1 MPHDFPKTF
10 DFHTLEP
17 QIYEQ
22 WEKKGYFQPWNDPN
36 KPGFDPSVKPFVIAM
51 PPPNVTGELHL
62 GHAMMLAVEDL
73 MIRYHRMR
81 GEPTLWVPGTDHAGI
96 ATQLQVEKALAKEG
110 KTRYDLGR
118 EAFEKRVWEW
128 KEKYGGIIIK
138 QIRRMGASCDWT
150 RLAFT
155 LDPGYYRAVLTAFVH
170 LWEKGLIYRDY
181 RIINWSPG
189 LQTAVSDL
197 EVEYVEIDG
206 TKPPTEAP
214 EGMSLKHYQ
223 SLYQVGGKLYFFKY
237 MLADG
242 SGDYIPVSTTRPE
255 TILAD
260 TAVAVHPEDERYQ
273 KYVGKEVVVPILGRK
288 IPVIADPRVDREF
301 GTGALKITPGHDPVD
316 FEIGKDHGLPI
327 ILVMDERGRMNEH
340 AGPYEGL
347 DRFEA
352 RKRLWED
359 MEKAGLT
366 LGVKPYKHR
375 IPIAQRGGEPI
386 EPMASV
392 QWFVKI
398 KPLAEPALRV
408 VEEGKIRIVPERFAK
423 VYRNWMENIRD
434 WCISRQL
441 WWGHRIPAWY
451 CADCQAEDG
460 RPQAEHIHV
469 TFIPPLEHN
478 GRTFDTT
485 TYAELRAAGL
495 SAEEIFRKAARITVG
510 LKAQP
515 IVSLEKPERCP
526 VCGSTDL
533 VQDPDVLD
541 TWFSSAL
548 WPFATLG
555 WPEDTPDLRYF
566 YPTTVMETGY
576 DILFFWVAR
585 MIMAGL
591 EHMGEIPFELVYLH
605 GLIRDEFGRKMSK
618 TLGNVIDPL
627 DVIQKYGT
635 DALRFTLLVGVAPGN
650 DLNMSMKKVE
660 GNQKFINKLWNMG
673 RAVLRMIGQI
683 ADSRQPSAVSSQRT
697 ADGQR
702 PTADGRRP
710 TADRWILIRLNQTM
724 EAVQRLFDRHLYGEA
739 GKVLYEFLW
748 DEFADWYLEIAKTQV
763 RQGGEGAYHAVQ
775 TAVKVLET
783 SLRLL
788 HPFIPFVTEAL
799 WGHLKAA
806 VMEAFGADNPD
817 FTPQGG
823 WPEMLMVAR
832 WPQAEPL
839 PEDADQVLAFMETFQ
854 GLVRAIRNYRAQ
866 NGLPP
871 KQPLRAT
878 VVAGADASVLRE
890 MAPVLA
896 FLARLDEA
904 HLRIVEQA
912 DGKPEGTAV
921 VSGSWTAYLD
931 FSMDEEL
938 LRARLQKRLAE
949 VEAQIAR
956 LEKLLAGPFSQKAP
970 AHVVQKERDK
980 LARFREEAE
989 TLRKQLGG

>member
-1 MPHDFPKTF
+1 MTYDIPKTF
-10 DFHTLEP
+10 DFHSVEP
-17 QIYEQ
+17 ELYRT
-22 WEKKGYFQPWNDPN
+22 WEAKGYFKPWNDPQ
-36 KPGFDPSVKPFVIAM
+36 KPGFDPSVRPFVISM

-62 GHAMMLAVEDL
+62 GHAMMVSVEDM

-81 GEPTLWVPGTDHAGI
+81 GEPALWVPGTDHAGI

-118 EAFEKRVWEW
+118 EAFEQRVWAW
-128 KEKYGGIIIK
+128 KEKYGNLIIQ
-138 QIRRMGASCDWT
+138 QIRRLGASCDWD

-155 LDPGYYRAVLTAFVH
+155 LDPDYYRAVLTAFVR

-197 EVEYVEIDG
+197 EVEHVEIDG
-206 TKPPTEAP
+206 TRPPTEPP
-214 EGMSLKHYQ
+214 EGISLEHYRQ
-223 SLYQVGGKLYFFKY
+223 LYQVAGKLYFFKY

-242 SGDYIPVSTTRPE
+242 SGEYIPVATTRPE

-260 TAVAVHPEDERYQ
+260 TAVAVHPEDERYR
-273 KYVGKEVVVPILGRK
+273 KYIGKEVVVPILGRR

-316 FEIGKDHGLPI
+316 FEIGRDHGLPI
-327 ILVMDERGRMNEH
+327 ILVMDEQGRMNAN
-340 AGPYEGL
+340 AGPYAGL

-366 LGVKPYKHR
+366 LDVRPYRHR
-375 IPIAQRGGEPI
+375 LPIAQRGGEPI
-386 EPMASV
+386 EPMVSV

-408 VEEGKIRIVPERFAK
+408 VNEGRIRIVPERFAK

-451 CADCQAEDG
+451 CADCPASDG
-460 RPQAEHIHV
+460 RPQAEHIRV

-478 GRTFDTT
+478 GHTFTT
-485 TYAELRAAGL
+485 ATYGELRQAGL
-495 SAEEIFRKAARITVG
+495 EPDFIFRKAARITVD
-510 LKAQP
+510 LEAQP

-526 VCGSTDL
+526 QCGSTDL

-591 EHMGEIPFELVYLH
+591 EFAGDIPFEVVYLH
-605 GLIRDEFGRKMSK
+605 GLVRDEFGRKMSK

-627 DVIQKYGT
+627 DVIEKYGT
-635 DALRFTLLVGVAPGN
+635 DALRFTLLVGNAPGN
-650 DLNMSMKKVE
+650 DLNLSMKRVEANRNFANKV
-660 GNQKFINKLWNMG
+660 WNMG
-673 RAVLRMIGQI
+673 RLVIRAIGDV
-683 ADSRQPSAVSSQRT
+683 ARQP
-697 ADGQR
+697 R
-702 PTADGRRP
+702 PEQPAPP
-710 TADRWILIRLNQTM
+710 TPADRWILIRLHQVVDT
-724 EAVQRLFDRHLYGEA
+724 VQRLFDRYLFGEG
-739 GKVLYEFLW
+739 GKVVYEFLW
-748 DEFADWYLEIAKTQV
+748 NEFADWYLEIAKTQV
-763 RQGGEGAYHAVQ
+763 RQGGATAYRTVQ
-775 TAVKVLET
+775 TMVRVLET
-783 SLRLL
+783 GLRLL
-788 HPFIPFVTEAL
+788 HPFTPFVTEAL
-799 WGHLKAA
+799 WGHLKRA
-806 VMEAFGADNPD
+806 VTQAFGPEHPD
-817 FTPQGG
+817 FTPPGG
-823 WPEMLMVAR
+823 WPDMLIVAA
-832 WPQAEPL
+832 WPKAEPL
-839 PEDADQVLAFMETFQ
+839 PEDADRVLAFMQRFQ
-854 GLVRAIRNYRAQ
+854 DLVRAIRNYRSEA
-866 NGLPP
+866 GLDP
-871 KQPLRAT
+871 KTPLRAT
-878 VVAGADASVLRE
+878 VVAGEDADDLAA
-890 MAPVLA
+890 MTPALA
-896 FLARLDEA
+896 FLARLEPQGVRVVA
-904 HLRIVEQA
+904 TVAERPA
-912 DGKPEGTAV
+912 GAAV
-921 VSGSWTAYLD
+921 VAGSWTAYLEGTLD
-931 FSMDEEL
+931 P
-938 LRARLQKRLAE
+938 RARERLEKRLQE

-970 AHVVQKERDK
+970 AHVVAREREK
-980 LARFREEAE
+980 LQRFREEAE
-989 TLRKQLGG
+989 ALRRQLAA